1 LEVTVVDR
9 IRVLWNGQLWP
20 LQLVVLAALGLAAH
34 ALVFFV
40 VRLAARRTNRR
51 IYVRLAARCAA
62 PSRLLLPVLAV
73 YVVARN
79 VLAAHPTM
87 QLVVGCL
94 LIGTLAW
101 TSMRLTLV
109 MEDLLLDRSLGD
121 QPGVAARKLRTQVSV
136 LRRVVN
142 FMIAV
147 VAIAAIFMSIE
158 TLRQLG
164 TGLLASAGIAGLVI
178 GFSAQK
184 TLGNLLAGIQI
195 ALAQP
200 IRVGDAVV
208 VEGEWGH
215 VEDITLT
222 YVVLRIWDLRRL
234 ILPIS
239 YFIEKPFQNW
249 TVTSEEVIGTVNL
262 HVDYKIPV
270 DSVRAELIRLVEASP
285 LWDRKTL
292 ALQVVDA
299 TDRTVVLRAVVSAS
313 DSGKCWELRCQVRE
327 QLLDFLRTRL
337 PDCLPRIRAEL
348 DPPGGTWTG
357 LRNGPTERGGLD
369 VPKQRPLGPADMPN
383 L

>member
-1 LEVTVVDR
+1 VIDR
-9 IRVLWNGQLWP
+9 IRALWNGQLWP

-73 YVVARN
+73 YVIARN
-79 VLAAHPTM
+79 VLAVHPTM

-94 LIGTLAW
+94 LIATLAW

-222 YVVLRIWDLRRL
+222 YVVLRVWDLRRL

-348 DPPGGTWTG
+348 DPPGGTRTG
-357 LRNGPTERGGLD
+357 LRNGPTEHQPRLAE
-369 VPKQRPLGPADMPN
+369 RSSAAPLP
-383 L
+383 

>member
-1 LEVTVVDR
+1 MIDR
-9 IRVLWNGQLWP
+9 IRALWNGQLWP

-62 PSRLLLPVLAV
+62 PSRLLLPVLAA
-73 YVVARN
+73 YVIARN
-79 VLAAHPTM
+79 VLAVHPTM

-222 YVVLRIWDLRRL
+222 YVVLRVWDLRRL

-270 DSVRAELIRLVEASP
+270 DSVRSELIRLVEASP

-348 DPPGGTWTG
+348 DPPGGTRTG
-357 LRNGPTERGGLD
+357 LRNGPTEHQPRLAE
-369 VPKQRPLGPADMPN
+369 RSSAAPLP
-383 L
+383 